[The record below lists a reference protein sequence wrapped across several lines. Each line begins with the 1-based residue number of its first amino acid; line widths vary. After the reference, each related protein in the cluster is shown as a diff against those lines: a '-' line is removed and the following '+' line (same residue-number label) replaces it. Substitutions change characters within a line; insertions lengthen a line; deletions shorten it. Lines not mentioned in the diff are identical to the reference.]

1 MAKSPRPQISAV
13 RDKKDLIMAFIDKMT
28 PTPAGGD
35 IVGDWDEY
43 VEKQRDAELS
53 AIIRE
58 EGLKAKETRAF
69 VNQSLA
75 DGYVTST
82 GLAITK
88 VLPPMPVFGKG
99 ATNREQ
105 KKKTVLEKLTAF
117 FNKYFTLSSAPVAA
131 ESLQPLKIENV
142 EDDQEVRNM
151 MFNRLQ
157 LDDSISNMQLQREVM
172 EKFGERYPDMTS
184 NDWRHIIEDYM
195 PMTREANKNND
206 IASGYSMA
214 ADEREER

>member
-1 MAKSPRPQISAV
+1 M

-58 EGLKAKETRAF
+58 EGLKVKETRAF

-99 ATNREQ
+99 AANREQ

-131 ESLQPLKIENV
+131 ETLQPLKLDNV
-142 EDDQEVRNM
+142 ENDDDVRNLI
-151 MFNRLQ
+151 FNRLTMNADTTDYE
-157 LDDSISNMQLQREVM
+157 LKREVM
-172 EKFGERYPDMTS
+172 EEYGQRYPDMKDQ
-184 NDWRHIIEDYM
+184 DWQRIIADYT
-195 PMTREANKNND
+195 PMVREASKPR
-206 IASGYSMA
+206 IISMGFDKA
-214 ADEREER
+214 AEDSLPKRTDR